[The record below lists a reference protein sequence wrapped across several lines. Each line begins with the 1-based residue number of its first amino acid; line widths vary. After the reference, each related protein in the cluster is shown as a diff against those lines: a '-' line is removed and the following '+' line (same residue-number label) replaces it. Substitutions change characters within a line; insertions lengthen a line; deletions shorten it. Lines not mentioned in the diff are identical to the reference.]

1 MLQGS
6 FDTLD
11 FPEVLG
17 MLSRKRQS
25 GKLRMHCGSAV
36 VELYLAE
43 GRLTHAESSDHG
55 IPVRVADSRSRLEET
70 CFEVLRWDHGS
81 FEFHPN
87 AVPTSSR
94 NLDAPVDSVLSGA
107 RRRVEEWERVQLI
120 IPSLDVQPRLV
131 SELASPEVT
140 VSRSSWRI
148 LAALDGRR
156 NGLALARTLGL
167 SHFELSFALA
177 ELVTAGLVEVS
188 ARPKVSIAPPGGRTP
203 GLSKVR
209 LPRFGGAPDG
219 PAESVGDAAPSAADE
234 EPSDAVQDGAGAE
247 PEPTDRSPASEGA
260 TLTAVGRMG
269 GRFKVRPANG

>member
-6 FDTLD
+6 FDTFD

-55 IPVRVADSRSRLEET
+55 IPVRVADSRPRLEET

-87 AVPTSSR
+87 AAPASGR

-140 VSRSSWRI
+140 ISRSSWRI

-188 ARPKVSIAPPGGRTP
+188 ARPKVSIAPPTGRTP

-209 LPRFGGAPDG
+209 LPRFGGEPDG
-219 PAESVGDAAPSAADE
+219 PAAAGGDPSAGGE
-234 EPSDAVQDGAGAE
+234 VPSDAVEDRTGVE
-247 PEPTDRSPASEGA
+247 PEPAGGRGRAPEGA
-260 TLTAVGRMG
+260 SLAAAGRLG

>member
-6 FDTLD
+6 FDTFD

-17 MLSRKRQS
+17 MLSRKCQS

-55 IPVRVADSRSRLEET
+55 IPVRVADSRPRLEET

-81 FEFHPN
+81 FEFYPN
-87 AVPTSSR
+87 AVPSSGR

-131 SELASPEVT
+131 SDLAAAEVT
-140 VSRSSWRI
+140 ISRPSWRI
-148 LAALDGRR
+148 LAAVDGRR
-156 NGLALARTLGL
+156 NGIALARTLGL

-177 ELVTAGLVEVS
+177 DLVSAGLVEVS
-188 ARPKVSIAPPGGRTP
+188 TRPKVSIAPPSGRTP

-209 LPRFGGAPDG
+209 LPRFGEEP
-219 PAESVGDAAPSAADE
+219 ESAPSVAKGDQPAPQTGKE
-234 EPSDAVQDGAGAE
+234 APQAGAGQDDATE
-247 PEPTDRSPASEGA
+247 PAASSRTPKGA
-260 TLTAVGRMG
+260 TVAALGRLG
-269 GRFKVRPANG
+269 GRIRVRPANG

>member
-6 FDTLD
+6 FDTFD

-55 IPVRVADSRSRLEET
+55 IPVRVADSRPRLEET

-81 FEFHPN
+81 FEFYPN
-87 AVPTSSR
+87 AVPSSGR

-131 SELASPEVT
+131 NDLAAAEVT
-140 VSRSSWRI
+140 ISRPSWRI
-148 LAALDGRR
+148 LATVDGRR
-156 NGLALARTLGL
+156 NGIALARTLGL

-177 ELVTAGLVEVS
+177 GLVSAGLVEVS
-188 ARPKVSIAPPGGRTP
+188 TRPKVSIAPPSGRSP

-209 LPRFGGAPDG
+209 LPRFGEAPD
-219 PAESVGDAAPSAADE
+219 SAPSAAKRDQPAPQAGE
-234 EPSDAVQDGAGAE
+234 EAPEDGDGQDDATG
-247 PEPTDRSPASEGA
+247 PAASSRTPEGA
-260 TLTAVGRMG
+260 TLAALGRLG
-269 GRFKVRPANG
+269 GRIRVRPANG

>member
-6 FDTLD
+6 FDTFD

-43 GRLTHAESSDHG
+43 GRLAHAESSDHG
-55 IPVRVADSRSRLEET
+55 IPVRVADSRPRLEET

-81 FEFHPN
+81 FEFYPN
-87 AVPTSSR
+87 AVPSSSR

-107 RRRVEEWERVQLI
+107 RGRVEEWERVQLI

-131 SELASPEVT
+131 SDLAASEVT
-140 VSRSSWRI
+140 ISRSSWRI

-156 NGLALARTLGL
+156 NGIALARTLGL

-177 ELVTAGLVEVS
+177 DLVSAGLVEVS
-188 ARPKVSIAPPGGRTP
+188 ARPKVSIAPPSGRTP
-203 GLSKVR
+203 GLSKIR
-209 LPRFGGAPDG
+209 LPRFGDEPESSPPAAKGDLPAPPAGEQVSEGADDND
-219 PAESVGDAAPSAADE
+219 DAA
-234 EPSDAVQDGAGAE
+234 EPDA
-247 PEPTDRSPASEGA
+247 RSRTPEGA
-260 TLTAVGRMG
+260 TLAALGRLG
-269 GRFKVRPANG
+269 GRIRVRPANG